1 MQEGERQWSGLLSAL
16 LSFLLL
22 LVLPSPA
29 TSFLPTRGVDCKGF
43 LLLPCLGRRGNCPVF
58 SC

>member
-1 MQEGERQWSGLLSAL
+1 MQEGERQRSGLLSAL

-22 LVLPSPA
+22 LVLPSA
-29 TSFLPTRGVDCKGF
+29 TSFLPTRGVDYKGF
-43 LLLPCLGRRGNCPVF
+43 LLLPCLGHRCNCPVF